1 MKISSISLASI
12 LALMLL
18 LPAIF
23 PNAFSKQIKAWAN
36 DSITGQLDFAAAKL
50 SFFSHF
56 PHLTLTLQD
65 YSLTGAAPFEKDTL
79 ISGKALGFGID
90 LFSVFGST
98 IKINRLFIDESN
110 IKVLIDKNGNAN
122 YNILKPTTEKPADK
136 SDTASANVRLEGLYL
151 NNCQLDYTDHSV
163 PMAFHAE
170 QLNYVGKGD
179 LQSSQFD
186 LKSKLRADHFH
197 FIYDGLTYIND
208 KPLRAELI
216 TGINTSSLVFKFEKN
231 QLMLNQLPV
240 EFRGSMAILKEGYD
254 IDLHL
259 VSGTTDFGNIFSVLP
274 PEYNQWFANTSF
286 QGTSQVTAS
295 LTGVY
300 NTKLNQGPH
309 LRIDMRVKD
318 GSIRHQQAPVAL
330 EHFNIAAHLNMP
342 ALNTDSIE
350 LLIDTLGFTV
360 GKGKTD
366 ARLLTKGLT
375 KPFIDA
381 SLRSDIDLDL
391 LQQALAVPG
400 YEVAG
405 RLHAEIKSRGVWDLA
420 KQTSPVVQSNI
431 QMQKGRIQTPWYPQ
445 PIQNL
450 ELVARMDCPTG
461 RLEDAKLLLQPVSF
475 VFEEQPFKMNAALEN
490 FNNLAYD
497 IQAKGVLDLGRIYQV
512 FRIKE
517 YNLSGRL
524 DADLQLKGSQA
535 DAMAGRIEKL
545 SNKGTLKMQE
555 VSFSSVDFPYPFEI
569 PTGSLEVINEKAWLR
584 NTTLRYHANEF
595 LLNGYATGFAGYYLQ
610 HKPLTLRLTSS
621 GKHLVVNDFIPV
633 TNTNVDSTTASPASK
648 GVVMLP
654 GNIDFVLQ
662 SRFDSIQYNQN
673 SIKAFS
679 GTLQLREGK
688 LDMQQTKFMVAG
700 AKVNMDGS
708 YAPINNDS
716 ARFSLHFKADSF
728 DIKRAYNE
736 VPLFRELA
744 SSAAYA
750 SGLVSV
756 DYELK
761 GALNNEM
768 MPVYRSIAGGG
779 ELKLEEVQV
788 KGMKFFGAV
797 SKATGKDSV
806 NNPKLKAVVV
816 KSTIANNIISIERT
830 KMKVFGFRPRL
841 EGKVSLDGE
850 LWLQFRLGLPPF
862 GIIGIPMTITGTSEN
877 PRVRMGKNLE
887 ELEAEEPEEEQLP

>member
-1 MKISSISLASI
+1 
-12 LALMLL
+12 
-18 LPAIF
+18 
-23 PNAFSKQIKAWAN
+23 
-36 DSITGQLDFAAAKL
+36 
-50 SFFSHF
+50 
-56 PHLTLTLQD
+56 
-65 YSLTGAAPFEKDTL
+65 
-79 ISGKALGFGID
+79 
-90 LFSVFGST
+90 
-98 IKINRLFIDESN
+98 
-110 IKVLIDKNGNAN
+110 
-122 YNILKPTTEKPADK
+122 
-136 SDTASANVRLEGLYL
+136 
-151 NNCQLDYTDHSV
+151 

-186 LKSKLRADHFH
+186 LKSKLSAEHFR

-274 PEYNQWFANTSF
+274 PEYNQWFANTNF

-300 NTKLNQGPH
+300 NTRLNQGPH

-318 GSIRHQQAPVAL
+318 GSIRHQQAPVPL
-330 EHFNIAAHLNMP
+330 EHFNIAAHFNMP

-391 LQQALAVPG
+391 LQQALALPG

-420 KQTSPVVQSNI
+420 KQTLPVVQSNI

-461 RLEDAKLLLQPVSF
+461 RLEDARLLLQPVSF
-475 VFEEQPFKMNAALEN
+475 VFEEQPFQMNAALEN

-512 FRIKE
+512 FRIQE

-569 PTGSLEVINEKAWLR
+569 PTGNLEVINEKAWLR
-584 NTTLRYHANEF
+584 NTTLRYHAHEF

-610 HKPLTLRLTSS
+610 NKPLTLRLTTS
-621 GKHLVVNDFIPV
+621 GKNLVVNDFMPV
-633 TNTNVDSTTASPASK
+633 SSTNADSAAASPAST

-654 GNIDFVLQ
+654 GNIDFVLK

-673 SIKAFS
+673 SIKNFS

-700 AKVNMDGS
+700 AKVDMDGS
-708 YAPINNDS
+708 YAPVNNDS
-716 ARFSLHFKADSF
+716 ARFSLHLKADSF

-779 ELKLEEVQV
+779 EVKLEEVQV
-788 KGMKFFGAV
+788 KGMKLFGAV

-850 LWLQFRLGLPPF
+850 LWLKFRLGLPPF
-862 GIIGIPMTITGTSEN
+862 GIIGIPMTVTGTSEN
-877 PRVRMGKNLE
+877 PRVRMSKNLE
-887 ELEAEEPEEEQLP
+887 ELDAEDNEEEP